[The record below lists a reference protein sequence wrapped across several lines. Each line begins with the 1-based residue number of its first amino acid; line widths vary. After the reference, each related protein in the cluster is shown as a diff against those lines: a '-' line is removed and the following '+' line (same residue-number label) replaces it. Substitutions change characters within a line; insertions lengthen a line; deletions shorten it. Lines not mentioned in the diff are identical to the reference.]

1 MRTRP
6 VLAVVAAT
14 AAILSLGACTSA
26 SEDLGGSKPSA
37 ETTAS
42 AKDAAIAALVPDAV
56 AADGKLTV
64 AAELSYAPLEFVD
77 ADGKTPVGLD
87 VDVAT
92 AVATLMGLELDLQ
105 SAQFDSIIPAIGTR
119 YEVGISAFTITPERL
134 DAVTMVSYFSAGSQL
149 AVQAGNPAGV
159 DPENL
164 CGLTVGVQTGTVQQ
178 TELEELSAACA
189 TPIQIL
195 PYDSQGTV
203 TTNLVG
209 GKLQAMY
216 ADSPIT
222 AYAVEQ
228 AGGALETLGDIR
240 DAAPY
245 GVVVAKDDAA
255 LAEAV
260 RAALQQLID
269 DGTLAE
275 IAARWGN
282 EQGALTTAEI
292 NPTL

>member
-6 VLAVVAAT
+6 ALAFVAAT
-14 AAILSLGACTSA
+14 AAVLALGACTSA
-26 SEDLGGSKPSA
+26 SEDLGNREPSA
-37 ETTAS
+37 DAS
-42 AKDAAIAALVPDAV
+42 EATKDEAIAALVPEAV

-64 AAELSYAPLEFVD
+64 AAELTYAPLEFVD

-87 VDVAT
+87 IDIAT
-92 AVATLMGLELDLQ
+92 AMAGLMGLEIDIQ

-119 YEVGISAFTITPERL
+119 YEAGVSAFTINAERL
-134 DAVTMVSYFSAGSQL
+134 DAVSMVSYFTAGSQL
-149 AVQAGNPAGV
+149 AVQTGNPAGV

-178 TELEELSAACA
+178 GELEELSAACD

-195 PYDSQGTV
+195 PYDSQATV

-228 AGGALETLGDIR
+228 AGGELETLGEIR

-245 GVVVAKDDAA
+245 GVAVHKDDAE

-260 RAALQQLID
+260 RAALQQLMD

-282 EQGALTTAEI
+282 EQGALTTAET
-292 NPTL
+292 NPSL

>member
-1 MRTRP
+1 MRQRP
-6 VLAVVAAT
+6 VLVLAT
-14 AAILSLGACTSA
+14 ALTAALSLGACTSA
-26 SEDLGGSKPSA
+26 SQDLGGSAPSA
-37 ETTAS
+37 TPTAVT
-42 AKDAAIAALVPDAV
+42 KDAAIAALVPAAV
-56 AADGKLTV
+56 AADGRLTV
-64 AAELSYAPLEFVD
+64 GADLSYAPLEFVD

-87 VDVAT
+87 VDIAT
-92 AVATLMGLELDLQ
+92 AVANLMGLEVDIQ

-159 DPENL
+159 NPDDL
-164 CGLTVGVQTGTVQQ
+164 CGMTVGVQTGTVQQ

-195 PYDSQGTV
+195 PYDSQATV

-228 AGGALETLGDIR
+228 AGGALETLGEIR

-260 RAALQQLID
+260 RAALQQLMD
-269 DGTLAE
+269 DGTLAA
-275 IAARWGN
+275 IAAHWGN

-292 NPTL
+292 NPAL